1 DGASYES
8 SNHARVSTDD
18 KGQDPENQ
26 LTQLRE
32 WCASTGHT
40 IVNEYTDFETGR
52 KAERKQFDARLATRP
67 QAGARGDETE
77 VSIRGHRERDCPQN
91 QRSPRTQLRVA
102 PFSRA
107 FRNVRTAPQLPDI
120 RLHAP
125 CSAGRHES
133 PYAWRTLA
141 RCHFW
146 LTREH
151 S

>member
-1 DGASYES
+1 MRVAIY
-8 SNHARVSTDD
+8 ARVSTDD

-52 KAERKQFDARLATRP
+52 KAERKQFDARLPTRP
-67 QAGARGDETE
+67 HAGARGDETE

-102 PFSRA
+102 TFSRA

-125 CSAGRHES
+125 CSAGVTKALTHGAHS
-133 PYAWRTLA
+133 PGASLG
-141 RCHFW
+141 
-146 LTREH
+146 
-151 S
+151 